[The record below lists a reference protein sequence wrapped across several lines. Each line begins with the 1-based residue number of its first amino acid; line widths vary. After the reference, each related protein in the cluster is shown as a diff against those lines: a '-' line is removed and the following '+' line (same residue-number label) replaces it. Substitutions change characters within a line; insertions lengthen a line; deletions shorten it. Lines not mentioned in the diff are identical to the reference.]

1 MRDVATTKDLL
12 QQYINIENAIQS
24 LESKNS
30 TGTQSTQLSSENQ
43 GLKEDIARLEEAY
56 KVAKQKT

>member
-1 MRDVATTKDLL
+1 MRDVATPKDLL

-24 LESKNS
+24 LESKS
-30 TGTQSTQLSSENQ
+30 SAGTQSTQLSSENQ

>member
-24 LESKNS
+24 LESKS
-30 TGTQSTQLSSENQ
+30 SAGTQSTQLSSENQ

>member
-30 TGTQSTQLSSENQ
+30 AGTQSTQLSSENQ

>member
-12 QQYINIENAIQS
+12 QQYINIENAIQN
-24 LESKNS
+24 LESKS
-30 TGTQSTQLSSENQ
+30 SAGTQSTQLSSENQ